1 MMSARS
7 NRARAWAIVGG
18 SVLLIGIVAV
28 IVSAITGRT
37 GTPSPTPSS
46 TAGRAPTTTAPATGG
61 VGEFVDA
68 NVTKKGWVPEPITTD
83 ADTYIRAALAAAS
96 TFDTTLSS
104 REEWLTYLDTW
115 LTPDTRYD
123 ESERN
128 ADLQSVK
135 VELRQAV
142 VIPQEQWD
150 SLAQQ
155 NGRVTAKA
163 DSHIA
168 RQSVP
173 ADTTGDM
180 TIGTADVALTT
191 ISSDGSSGELSY
203 GETIRVSVQ
212 VLCGAGS
219 IPTPNSAQRAGD
231 CKIVRYFTEPL
242 EP

>member
-28 IVSAITGRT
+28 VVSAIAGRT
-37 GTPSPTPSS
+37 GTPDPTPSS
-46 TAGRAPTTTAPATGG
+46 TAGRGPTTTAPATGG

-68 NVTKKGWVPEPITTD
+68 DVVKKGWVPEPITTD

-96 TFDTTLSS
+96 TFDSTLST
-104 REEWLTYLDTW
+104 RDEWLSYLDTW

-123 ESERN
+123 ESERA
-128 ADLQSVK
+128 ADLQAVK

-142 VIPQEQWD
+142 VIPQDQWD
-150 SLAQQ
+150 SLAQE
-155 NGRVTAKA
+155 NGRVAAKA
-163 DSHIA
+163 SGDIA

-173 ADTTGDM
+173 ADQTGDM
-180 TIGTADVALTT
+180 TIGTADVVLTT
-191 ISSDGSSGELSY
+191 TSSDGSSGELSY
-203 GETIRVSVQ
+203 DETIRVSVQ

-219 IPTPNSAQRAGD
+219 IPTPNSAQQAGD

>member
-1 MMSARS
+1 MMSARA
-7 NRARAWAIVGG
+7 NRARAWATVGG

-37 GTPSPTPSS
+37 EALDPAPSS
-46 TAGRAPTTTAPATGG
+46 TTGAAPTATAPSPGG
-61 VGEFVDA
+61 NGEFVDA

-96 TFDTTLSS
+96 TFDTTLST
-104 REEWLTYLDTW
+104 RDEWLSYLDTW
-115 LTPDTRYD
+115 LTPDTRYE
-123 ESERN
+123 ESERA

-142 VIPQEQWD
+142 VIPQDQWD
-150 SLAQQ
+150 SLSQED
-155 NGRVTAKA
+155 GRVAAKA
-163 DSHIA
+163 SGDIA

-173 ADTTGDM
+173 ADQTGDM
-180 TIGTADVALTT
+180 TIGTADVVLTT
-191 ISSDGSSGELSY
+191 TSSDGSSGELSY
-203 GETIRVSVQ
+203 DETIRVSVQ

-219 IPTPNSAQRAGD
+219 IPTPNSAQQAGD